1 MVKKLNSDIRM
12 PDSFASVLS
21 TTPWPA
27 VYYDQIVRKIMGF
40 HYRKIDIL
48 EN

>member
-1 MVKKLNSDIRM
+1 MVKKLNSDILLS
-12 PDSFASVLS
+12 DSFASVLS

-27 VYYDQIVRKIMGF
+27 VYYDKIVRKIMGF

-48 EN
+48 KN